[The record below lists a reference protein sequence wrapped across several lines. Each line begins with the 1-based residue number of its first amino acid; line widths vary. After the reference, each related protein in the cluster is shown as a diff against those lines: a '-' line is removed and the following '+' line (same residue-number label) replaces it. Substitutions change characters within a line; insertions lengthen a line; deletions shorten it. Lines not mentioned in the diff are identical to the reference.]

1 MIIFAICYSL
11 FFWGIGS
18 LAGRYPTLI
27 SGISTM
33 SAQKRKNVDLPAI
46 GQLYKIGLTATG
58 VAASVV
64 SIIFS
69 LLDLLTLAV
78 ISLIAITLIGAIVTT
93 ILGGKY
99 NKNPQSKLAL
109 ILSTAMVAVV
119 IAIVGNSIYTGAQ
132 PTQVAITESHITFT
146 GKYGIELDRDQI
158 REVELCDSIPR
169 IKIRVNGIGLGNIL
183 KGEFNLEELGR
194 CRLFLNLPHTPY
206 LYIELE
212 NNKKIIFNS
221 KEPGYTER
229 LYNQIKL

>member
-1 MIIFAICYSL
+1 
-11 FFWGIGS
+11 
-18 LAGRYPTLI
+18 
-27 SGISTM
+27 M

-46 GQLYKIGLTATG
+46 GRLYKRGLTATG
-58 VAASVV
+58 VAASVI
-64 SIIFS
+64 SIVFS
-69 LLDLLTLAV
+69 LLNLLTLAI
-78 ISLIAITLIGAIVTT
+78 ISIVAITFIGTIATT

-99 NKNPQSKLAL
+99 NKNPQSKLA
-109 ILSTAMVAVV
+109 ITFSTVIIAAVM
-119 IAIVGNSIYTGAQ
+119 IVVCNSIYTGVQ
-132 PTQVAITESHITFT
+132 PTQAAVTEGRIAFS
-146 GKYGIELDRDQI
+146 GRYGIEVEQDQI
-158 REVELCDSIPR
+158 REIELWDSIPR

-194 CRLFLNLPHTPY
+194 CRLLLNLPNPPY